1 MTGVVEPRADLPAL
15 TGMRGI
21 AAWFVVFYHIRLS
34 LAASLPPEAIAVF
47 AKGYLAVDLF
57 FMLSGFVL
65 WLNYSARIRSE
76 GLRLFPRFIAR
87 RIARIW
93 PLHAAMLLVAV
104 ALAAALALLGRGSE
118 TGWSELPLHVLMVH
132 NWGFTDRLQWN
143 DPSWSISGEF
153 AAYLLFP
160 FLALAVDWRRL
171 APETLLAILALLAG
185 MLHLV
190 MSWGGATVL
199 DHDIPRLGI
208 ARALIEFTMGTL
220 LCALWMH
227 WRSGRRLAIAAGGAL
242 LALFV
247 LLKGHSAPET
257 ALAPVLLAALL
268 FCAAVAAG
276 WRGNPLASR
285 PIHYLGL
292 ISYSTYLVHFL
303 LFRAFKLVFVE
314 GYGPAPLG
322 HLALFLLLTFCASVA
337 LFHGIERP
345 AQRALNN
352 RFDRWARAAPAPRP
366 AVEQGA

>member
-15 TGMRGI
+15 TGMRGV

-34 LAASLPPEAIAVF
+34 LAAALPPEAIAVF

-65 WLNYSARIRSE
+65 WLNYSARIRTE
-76 GLRLFPRFIAR
+76 GLKLFPRFIAR

-93 PLHAAMLLVAV
+93 PLHAAMLLAAV
-104 ALAAALALLGRGSE
+104 ALTAGLAILGKPVQAAWG
-118 TGWSELPLHVLMVH
+118 ELPLHILMVH

-171 APETLLAILALLAG
+171 APETLLALLALLAAI
-185 MLHLV
+185 LHFV
-190 MSWGGATVL
+190 MASQGATLL

-227 WRSGRRLAIAAGGAL
+227 WRDGRRLAIAGGGAL

-247 LLKGHSAPET
+247 LLKGDTAPET
-257 ALAPVLLAALL
+257 ALAPALLAALL
-268 FCAAVAAG
+268 FVAAVAAQ
-276 WRGNPLASR
+276 WRGNPFASR

-303 LFRAFKLVFVE
+303 LFRAFKMVFVE

-322 HLALFLLLTFCASVA
+322 LLALFLLLTFAASVA

-345 AQRALNN
+345 AQRALNGW
-352 RFDRWARAAPAPRP
+352 FDRRTKPAPAPRP
-366 AVEQGA
+366 AVGQGA